1 MYLTN
6 LSLKNFKCFRDLELP
21 FSKITLLLGAN
32 SSGKSSLLSAILG
45 AIQSDQF
52 PLLFSPNGSYVDMGD
67 FRSISLGHRTD
78 HQFEI
83 SLRLEDNGKAPI
95 SIRGTFG
102 ESNASKLPEL
112 VSASYDDGP
121 FKLKVDRK
129 EKYESEWSYV
139 SENDPVFKSTQDEDF
154 QMFLGAVRGLIEKQ
168 EEKHHKKNSKDSA
181 DAFPGSRFDSKN
193 IPSSHKFSFKSPQ
206 DFFRASQE
214 GLNYALVPHVMGVV
228 GATQGFAKR
237 FNYVGAFRHEPHRTY
252 LQVSKSSLRVNRGG
266 ENYINQIA
274 DWEQHGAPEFK
285 KLKTSMRK
293 LKLLD
298 EIKTSRLT
306 GGRFEIKVRAGE
318 NCVQAGLADVGFGVS
333 QLLPILVADL
343 QLPEKSTLAVSQ
355 PEIHLHP
362 SAQADLADYF
372 VERTKKDKKRYII
385 ETHSEYLLNRLR
397 LLIAQGK
404 LLPTDVSVLYL
415 RSVGPETASSKINFS
430 KDGRIEGAPKEFFHT
445 YLHDVLDLAMTAS
458 K

>member
-1 MYLTN
+1 MYLTD
-6 LSLKNFKCFRDLELP
+6 LSLKNFKCFRDLQLP
-21 FSKITLLLGAN
+21 FAKITLLLGAN
-32 SSGKSSLLSAILG
+32 SSGKSSLISAILG

-67 FRSISLGHRTD
+67 FRSISFGHRTD

-83 SLRLEDNGKAPI
+83 ALRFGSNGKSPV

-121 FKLKVDRK
+121 FKLKIDRK
-129 EKYESEWSYV
+129 DKYECEWSYA
-139 SENDPVFKSTQDEDF
+139 SDNDPNFKDIQGEDF
-154 QMFLGAVRGLIEKQ
+154 QMFLGAMRGLMERKQ
-168 EEKHHKKNSKDSA
+168 KKPRKKKPTDSA
-181 DAFPGSRFDSKN
+181 GTSLESMFDSKN
-193 IPSSHKFSFKSPQ
+193 VPSSHKFSFKSPR

-214 GLNYALVPHVMGVV
+214 DLRYVLVPHVMGVV
-228 GATQGFAKR
+228 GTTQGFAER
-237 FNYVGAFRHEPHRTY
+237 FNYVGAFRHEPLRTY
-252 LQVSKSSLRVNRGG
+252 YQVSKSSLRIDRGG
-266 ENYINQIA
+266 GNYVNQIA
-274 DWEQHGAPEFK
+274 EWEQRGAPEFR
-285 KLKTSMRK
+285 KLKASIRE

-298 EIKTSRLT
+298 EIKTSRLA
-306 GGRFEIKVRAGE
+306 GGRFEIKVKTGE
-318 NCVQAGLADVGFGVS
+318 SSVSAGLADVGFGVS

-372 VERTKKDKKRYII
+372 VERAKKDKKRYII
-385 ETHSEYLLNRLR
+385 ETHSEYMLNRMR

-404 LLPTDVSVLYL
+404 ILASDVSVVYL
-415 RSVGPETASSKINFS
+415 RSDGPEAASFKINFS
-430 KDGRIEGAPKEFFHT
+430 KDGRIEGAPKDFFRT
-445 YLHDVLDLAMTAS
+445 YLHDVMDIAITAS